1 TYRATPSLAQYIFN
15 PETVDFSAFAPALNF
30 SGYFIGCGGF
40 VGTPITVGQTLSGVL
55 ELTDCHSPTFGTS
68 YFVDRYS
75 FSGVAGQ
82 EVVVQ
87 VASVEIFPEIALL
100 RPSYGAAVGYGYSGT
115 GLARLPGSAAVGRK
129 CAGVNISQVVS
140 V

>member
-55 ELTDCHSPTFGTS
+55 ELTDCRSPTFGTS

-75 FSGVAGQ
+75 FSGVTGQ
-82 EVVVQ
+82 QIVVQ
-87 VASVEIFPEIALL
+87 VASAEIIPEIDLL
-100 RPSYGAAVGYGYSGT
+100 RPSDGALLRYGPT
-115 GLARLPGSAAVGRK
+115 GP
-129 CAGVNISQVVS
+129 
-140 V
+140 